1 MDITRFLLKQETK
14 DKLQEET
21 KSSAG
26 ELRWSKLKELEKDS
40 SLASAKTR
48 KDIVRLLGYDE
59 DNTSVYNWVS
69 SQIRRGYIVE
79 QLTDTPGEYQYY
91 TSGKEP
97 SYDLKDRA
105 EKMRKTKKKREQA
118 RVQKTSRKRTPSTS
132 YQDVRLARFNAI
144 KQLQDSG
151 EIAKIATRRELSEAI
166 KVPYGKAR
174 AWISAMVSKG
184 YIGEA
189 NPWETPR
196 YSLTQKALKEMSTPI
211 KTVKVNPRP
220 KSVVLKP
227 TLARPATT
235 TDNTIATKQSDLTMT
250 VHYGDLTIEFKG
262 ITQETINSLIDKLT
276 SKAK

>member
-21 KSSAG
+21 RNSAG
-26 ELRWSKLKELEKDS
+26 ELRWNKLKELEQDG
-40 SLASAKTR
+40 SLATAKTR
-48 KDIVRLLGYDE
+48 RDVVRLLGYDK
-59 DNTSVYNWVS
+59 DNTLAYNWVS
-69 SQIRRGYIVE
+69 SQVRKGYIVE

-91 TSGKEP
+91 TSGSEP
-97 SYDLKDRA
+97 HYDLK
-105 EKMRKTKKKREQA
+105 EQA
-118 RVQKTSRKRTPSTS
+118 RKMRERKKEKKKQPRKQMRLSTS
-132 YQDVRLARFNAI
+132 YRDTRLARFNAI

-151 EIAKIATRRELSEAI
+151 EIAKITTRRELCKAI
-166 KVPYGKAR
+166 KVSPDRAR
-174 AWISAMVSKG
+174 GWISAMVSKG
-184 YIGEA
+184 YIDEA

-211 KTVKVNPRP
+211 KTIEAKPAA
-220 KSVVLKP
+220 KTVVLKP
-227 TLARPATT
+227 IAQPATT
-235 TDNTIATKQSDLTMT
+235 TDTTVATKQSDLTMA